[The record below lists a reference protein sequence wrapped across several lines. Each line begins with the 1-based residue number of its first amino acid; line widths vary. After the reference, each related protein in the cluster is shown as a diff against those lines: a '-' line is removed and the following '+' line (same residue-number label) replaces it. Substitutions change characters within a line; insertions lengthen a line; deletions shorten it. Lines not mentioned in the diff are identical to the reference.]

1 MLDLARDRLLG
12 KAETQARDRQ
22 GADQDI
28 VLTKDRRS
36 DGRAIR
42 ARFTVRDR
50 IAVSS
55 NPVEF
60 RPRRTVVDRPDDGA
74 RRAAAER
81 THHAGHHPVERRVM
95 GIKTEDDKPA
105 RPAPPGETAGTERK
119 EE

>member
-1 MLDLARDRLLG
+1 MLGLARDRLLC

-42 ARFTVRDR
+42 ARFSVRDR

-60 RPRRTVVDRPDDGA
+60 RPRRTVVDRPDDVA
-74 RRAAAER
+74 RRAAVER
-81 THHAGHHPVERRVM
+81 QPQAGFPPVERRVV
-95 GIKTEDDKPA
+95 GIATSTEKRWVGAEWVGRGRTTGWP
-105 RPAPPGETAGTERK
+105 
-119 EE
+119 